1 MKINLS
7 DSQKQL
13 LKHAF
18 YILFTIGI
26 TLWIFT
32 YLFSVVAIG
41 DILSAIKTSSFY
53 YLAIFFLFSM
63 IMSIGRTWRY
73 MLFLNISGHNPGR
86 TAMFL
91 VTLARNFFSDL
102 LPARLGTLVY
112 IYLTQ
117 TRLGISFDAAASSFA
132 LSFIFDIL
140 VLLLMVIGASLFI
153 SSALLTPGIMIA
165 SSLMALIICLAILFW
180 LPNGLHWLG
189 ANIEKLSRLPNNFR
203 EKCKEGLISTGAE
216 INHIK
221 SQKIYTQAI
230 ALTVV
235 VRLGKYLSLYALLL
249 AIVVP
254 LGFKVA
260 DFPFNKVFLGL
271 CGAELS
277 ASLPISGIAGFGAY
291 EGTWAFIFQMLG
303 YEAKLSVLTSVT
315 HHLISQIYGYLLGAA
330 ALLTLLLPFFKN
342 RVNSPKLQSD
352 EKRGQTFWF
361 RYTALLFTIGALFF
375 VMISGLYVNGN
386 ANPSSTGSN
395 KSNAVTLI
403 HPDKLPHG
411 RIVFMK
417 AGGIYVKEL
426 GDDTEK
432 RVLVKG
438 TYPRWSPDGNKIAF
452 VHNHQIGM
460 FNLTDNSTT
469 YLAKAENPRAV
480 VFNDT
485 GKSILYAD
493 AETIFSVDI
502 HSRQKKKVAQGKD
515 YRELDVAK
523 KGSLL
528 AVTAKEIFDYY
539 VYIIDLK
546 NDRIKKIARGCSAS
560 LSPNGERITVNSR
573 SHLELKLFDRL
584 TGEKTG
590 SLDAPSGYKFDNQFW
605 SNDPDWIVSISEE
618 NEADVYVHQVSTN
631 QSWQVTQTGDCD
643 RPDLYINRQ

>member
-1 MKINLS
+1 MEINLP

-26 TLWIFT
+26 TLWVFT

-117 TRLGISFDAAASSFA
+117 TRLGIPFGVAASSFA
-132 LSFIFDIL
+132 LSFIFDVIVL
-140 VLLLMVIGASLFI
+140 VLMVIGTSMFI

-165 SSLMALIICLAILFW
+165 SSLMALIICIAILFW

-189 ANIEKLSRLPNNFR
+189 ANIGKLSRLPNNFR
-203 EKCKEGLISTGAE
+203 EKCKEGLISTGTE
-216 INHIK
+216 IMHIK
-221 SQKIYTQAI
+221 NHNVYTQTI
-230 ALTVV
+230 ALSVI

-249 AIVVP
+249 AIVIP
-254 LGFKVA
+254 LGFKVV

-315 HHLISQIYGYLLGAA
+315 HHLISQIYGYLLGVA
-330 ALLTLLLPFFKN
+330 ALLTLLLPFFKIKAN
-342 RVNSPKLQSD
+342 NSRLQFT
-352 EKRGQTFWF
+352 EKKVSFFWF
-361 RYTALLFTIGALFF
+361 RYAVLLFAIGALFF
-375 VMISGLYVNGN
+375 VTVSSLYATNRMGN
-386 ANPSSTGSN
+386 SSTQSN
-395 KSNAVTLI
+395 EPDVVMSTR
-403 HPDKLPHG
+403 PDKLPHG

-432 RVLVKG
+432 RVLAKG
-438 TYPRWSPDGNKIAF
+438 TYPRWSPDGNMIAF
-452 VHNHQIGM
+452 IHNHQIGM
-460 FNLTDNSTT
+460 FNRIDGATT
-469 YLAKAENPRAV
+469 YLARAKSPRAV

-528 AVTAKEIFDYY
+528 VVTAKDFFDYY
-539 VYIIDLK
+539 IYIIDLK

-573 SHLELKLFDRL
+573 SHLELTLFDQL
-584 TGEKTG
+584 TGEKIGT
-590 SLDAPSGYKFDNQFW
+590 LNAPSGYKFDNQFW
-605 SNDPDWIVSISEE
+605 SNDPDWIVSISEG